1 VPGFIQIIEF
11 SSSRI
16 DEIDAL
22 VEEMIAESDGQMK
35 VRRAIETEDHDRPGR
50 YMTIVEFGSYE
61 EAMENSNDP
70 RVAEFSERFATLADA
85 PPRFHNLDVRVTRD
99 PWS

>member
-1 VPGFIQIIEF
+1 MAGFIQIIEF
-11 SSSRI
+11 SSSKI

-50 YMTIVEFGSYE
+50 FMTIVEFDSYE
-61 EAMENSNDP
+61 QAMENSNDP
-70 RVAEFSERFATLADA
+70 RVTKFSEQFAGLADG
-85 PPRFHNLDVRVTRD
+85 PPTFHNLDVRMTRD
-99 PWS
+99 PFS